1 MSIKQ
6 QRNAGRIREILSEV
20 LLTEV
25 SDPRLMGLTVT
36 EVKID
41 RELRHANVYVA
52 LLGSAGT
59 DEEAEDALEGL
70 ERAKGFLRSALARRL
85 QSRITPFLNF
95 HWDARLEDASRVE
108 DLLSDVVIPDESD
121 NPVDPDLQIE

>member
-6 QRNAGRIREILSEV
+6 QRTAGRIREIMSEV

-25 SDPRLMGLTVT
+25 SDPRLMGMTVT

-52 LLGSAGT
+52 VIGESAVNT
-59 DEEAEDALEGL
+59 EAMDAL
-70 ERAKGFLRSALARRL
+70 ERAKGFMRSALARRL
-85 QSRITPFLNF
+85 QSRITPFLYF
-95 HWDARLEDASRVE
+95 HWDARLEESGRIE
-108 DLLSDVVIPDESD
+108 DLLMEVEIPEEDT
-121 NPVDPDLQIE
+121 NPVDPDLQI

>member
-6 QRNAGRIREILSEV
+6 QRSAERIREILSTV

-25 SDPRLMGLTVT
+25 SDPRLAGVTVT

-52 LLGSAGT
+52 AIGT
-59 DEEAEDALEGL
+59 EADDAEEVLEGL
-70 ERAKGFLRSALARRL
+70 ESAKGFLRSALAQRL
-85 QSRITPFLNF
+85 QSRVTPFLYF
-95 HWDARLEDASRVE
+95 HWDARLEDASRIE
-108 DLLSDVVIPDESD
+108 DILFEMEIPPEDA
-121 NPVDPDLQIE
+121 NPVDPDLEI

>member
-6 QRNAGRIREILSEV
+6 QRSAERIREILSTV

-25 SDPRLMGLTVT
+25 SDPRLGGVTVT

-52 LLGSAGT
+52 AIGAEA
-59 DEEAEDALEGL
+59 DESEEVLEGL
-70 ERAKGFLRSALARRL
+70 ESAKGFLRSALAQRL
-85 QSRITPFLNF
+85 QSRVTPFLYF
-95 HWDARLEDASRVE
+95 HWDARLEDASRIE
-108 DLLSDVVIPDESD
+108 DILFEMEIPDEAS
-121 NPVDPDLQIE
+121 NPVDPDLEI

>member
-6 QRNAGRIREILSEV
+6 QRTAGRIREILSEV

-25 SDPRLMGLTVT
+25 SDPRLMGVTVT

-52 LLGSAGT
+52 VIGAVGI
-59 DEEAEDALEGL
+59 DEDAMDGL
-70 ERAKGFLRSALARRL
+70 ARAKGFLRSALARRM
-85 QSRITPFLNF
+85 QSRITPFLYF
-95 HWDARLEDASRVE
+95 HWDARLEDSSRIE
-108 DLLSDVVIPDESD
+108 DLLADVDIPDEEN